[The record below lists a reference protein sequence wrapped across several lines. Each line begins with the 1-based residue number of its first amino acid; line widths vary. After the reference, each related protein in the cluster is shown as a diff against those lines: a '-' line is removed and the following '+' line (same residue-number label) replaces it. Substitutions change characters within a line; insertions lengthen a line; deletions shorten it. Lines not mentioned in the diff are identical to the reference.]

1 MMLYLVKWMQKLVYV
16 TMFRVWKEKYN
27 KNKGKFVKRL
37 LVTIIHKVSVK
48 FKTTLQELN
57 RILKGKNGPASPWTH
72 HMALQFQVSTYMIGM
87 NVSLDFKEMSTLQK
101 NKIGNS

>member
-1 MMLYLVKWMQKLVYV
+1 MQKLVYV

-37 LVTIIHKVSVK
+37 QVTIIHQVSVK
-48 FKTTLQELN
+48 FKITQQELN

-72 HMALQFQVSTYMIGM
+72 HMALQFQVSTYMIGT
-87 NVSLDFKEMSTLQK
+87 NVYLVLKVISTLQK